1 MGGAGL
7 AGGGCFHLRTGV
19 RKGPSLWL
27 SPFGQ
32 SRYMWVDASEQPKF
46 IDNQLFTG
54 FKRLRSRFL
63 GGGKLF
69 PALNG
74 CRWALFRFAGR
85 STAPVG
91 CFSGLPGTQR
101 LPLGGFQIFRTLNG
115 SRWVVFRFSG
125 RSTAGVGWF
134 SNSPGTGWL
143 PLNGWFSGF
152 GRARCR
158 AKD

>member
-1 MGGAGL
+1 MHPWIGRTLFSHNKLWANQIRPQFFVAIQGRVVGKKGVQFGGFDLGISRLKPKGL
-7 AGGGCFHLRTGV
+7 QRSSLGWGGSCRRRVFSAATGV

-32 SRYMWVDASEQPKF
+32 SRYIWVDASEQPKF

-85 STAPVG
+85 STAPG
-91 CFSGLPGTQR
+91 
-101 LPLGGFQIFRTLNG
+101 
-115 SRWVVFRFSG
+115 
-125 RSTAGVGWF
+125 GWF
-134 SNSPGTGWL
+134 
-143 PLNGWFSGF
+143 
-152 GRARCR
+152 
-158 AKD
+158 